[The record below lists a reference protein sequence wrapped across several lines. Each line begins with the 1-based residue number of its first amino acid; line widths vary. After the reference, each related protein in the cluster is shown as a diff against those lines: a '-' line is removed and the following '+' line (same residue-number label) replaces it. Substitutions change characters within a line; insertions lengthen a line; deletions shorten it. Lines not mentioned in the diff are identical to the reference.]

1 LKANDISNIN
11 WWVDASNDIHHDMQ
25 SHTGGVMIIG
35 KGALYT
41 TSTRQKLTTRSST
54 EGELVGVHDVLPQVL
69 WTRYFLQHQGI
80 TIIENKL
87 YQDNRSAM
95 VLEKNGRRSSSK
107 RTKHIDVRY
116 FFVTNH
122 MDSGE
127 ISIEHCPTED
137 MVADFFT
144 KPLQGKLF
152 NQFRDI
158 ILNT

>member
-1 LKANDISNIN
+1 M
-11 WWVDASNDIHHDMQ
+11 DASYAIHHDMR

-41 TSTRQKLTTRSST
+41 TSTRQKITTRSST

-95 VLEKNGRRSSSK
+95 LLKKNGVESRSK
-107 RTKHIDVRY
+107 RTQHINIRV
-116 FFVTNH
+116 FFIKDCITA
-122 MDSGE
+122 GE
-127 ISIEHCPTED
+127 LELQYCPTDE
-137 MVADFFT
+137 MVGDFFPE
-144 KPLQGKLF
+144 PLQGKKVF
-152 NQFRDI
+152 HFRKFIMGEDE
-158 ILNT
+158 T